1 MKRGRASG
9 IESRPPALPLLSSRP
24 MHQRVALS
32 LVLSLTAAC
41 DGDAGKTV
49 TDAAKATQKS
59 VDDATKTAGKTIDD
73 AKSLAAKTTDDAKRL
88 ADATTLFAKKAWA
101 GVTNPGELSS
111 SAVTWIGDR
120 AQEVDG
126 AKVEKV
132 IAKGVQIAPVAV
144 EIALVVNEAVDDDTA
159 IEPIYQKIA
168 PDGDLAEVD
177 AAIGS
182 MPRVEVIDGVKVGFS
197 QLSSLDAGKKVDES
211 AYLVTWRREDR
222 LIGLVYRTKRTID
235 LDALV
240 KETPRLMEM
249 TKKALAEP

>member
-1 MKRGRASG
+1 
-9 IESRPPALPLLSSRP
+9 
-24 MHQRVALS
+24 MHQRVVLVA
-32 LVLSLTAAC
+32 LVLSLTTAC

-59 VDDATKTAGKTIDD
+59 VDDATKKAGKTIDD
-73 AKSLAAKTTDDAKRL
+73 AKNLATKTTDEAKRL

-111 SAVTWIGDR
+111 SAATWIGDR
-120 AQEVDG
+120 AKEVDG
-126 AKVEKV
+126 ATVEKV
-132 IAKGVQIAPVAV
+132 IAKGVQVAPVAV

-159 IEPIYQKIA
+159 IEPIYQRI
-168 PDGDLAEVD
+168 DGDAGKAEVD
-177 AAIGS
+177 TAIAS

-222 LIGLVYRTKRTID
+222 LIGLVYRTKRSVD
-235 LDALV
+235 LDMLV

-249 TKKALAEP
+249 TKKALADP